1 MADFT
6 FACPLCN
13 QNIQCD
19 ELWCGHQLQCPIC
32 QGQIIVPQTVP
43 APTPVPTHG
52 SQGKSLIA
60 PPAGGSRLAFQQ
72 DAQKPATPGKNIPIR
87 NLAPP
92 PPKKKSPV
100 VQILIYAGV
109 VAAVGAGVY
118 FFGWPMV
125 QKWQSDAN
133 AKRRE
138 VEKNADGGQVG
149 HIANL
154 YEVLDA
160 TEPSN
165 PRLDKL
171 ARKNQATGPRQR
183 PSSVPGAIPLPADGN
198 AGATPAADKELPVVP
213 ATWTLEVDQA
223 QIPEGRVNGMI
234 AGTNFVAETV
244 RVDAVGTSQ
253 VLRLFQGTAL
263 SPDREILVYLHLKAG
278 DKLSGHTWTISKD
291 MKASA
296 DVPQVIKRW
305 KAKAGFQPALNRYTS
320 GYAMKLELGEVAD
333 GTISGK
339 IFVALPDPE
348 QSVVAGVFKATMLEP
363 APTAAPGAAVSPTV
377 TPTPVSSAA
386 VPGAPNRTASD
397 RRYGTR

>member
-6 FACPLCN
+6 FTCPLCN
-13 QNIQCD
+13 RDIQCD

-43 APTPVPTHG
+43 APTPIPTHG
-52 SQGKSLIA
+52 SQGKSLIT
-60 PPAGGSRLAFQQ
+60 PPKGGSRLAFQQ

-87 NLAPP
+87 NLTAP
-92 PPKKKSPV
+92 PPKKKNPV
-100 VQILIYAGV
+100 VQILVYAGL
-109 VAAVGAGVY
+109 VAAVGVGIY
-118 FFGWPMV
+118 FAWPMV
-125 QKWQSDAN
+125 QNWQAKSN
-133 AKRRE
+133 EKRRE

-171 ARKNQATGPRQR
+171 AKRSHATGPQQR
-183 PSSVPGAIPLPADGN
+183 ASSVSSPIPVPGDDGS
-198 AGATPAADKELPVVP
+198 GTTPAADKTLTVIP
-213 ATWTLEVDQA
+213 ATWTLDLDQA

-234 AGTNFVAETV
+234 SGTNFVAETV
-244 RVDAVGTSQ
+244 RVDPVGTAQ

-291 MKASA
+291 MKAGA

-305 KAKAGFQPALNRYTS
+305 KTKAGYQPALKAFNS
-320 GYAMKLELGEVAD
+320 GYAMKLELGEVAE
-333 GTISGK
+333 GSVSGK

-348 QSVVAGVFKATMLEP
+348 QTVAAGLFKAATSLPDSIP
-363 APTAAPGAAVSPTV
+363 AAAAGATAAPVAAPA
-377 TPTPVSSAA
+377 PA
-386 VPGAPNRTASD
+386 PGAPAVPNKTAYD
-397 RRYGTR
+397 RRPGPR